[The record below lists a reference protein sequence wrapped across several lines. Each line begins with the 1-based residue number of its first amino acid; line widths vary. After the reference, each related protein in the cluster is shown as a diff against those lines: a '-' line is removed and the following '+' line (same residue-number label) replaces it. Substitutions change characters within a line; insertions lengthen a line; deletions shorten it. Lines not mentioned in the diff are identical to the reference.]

1 MTDKKL
7 LEYKSR
13 HILLVKQRLLLTIVN
28 QRQLLTIVK
37 QRQLLTIVKQR
48 QLLTIV
54 KQRYVLMIVKKKRVG
69 RDRGQWGWP
78 RTRFSLYIGY
88 FRVHE
93 KFSSRSF
100 LTYRDSRKF
109 ILNLSSA
116 LSQLLHPLDENELRE
131 IDTRVN
137 PSANDILN
145 FCKLN
150 FFKFWLIF
158 DVLKLER

>member
-1 MTDKKL
+1 MTHAASPH
-7 LEYKSR
+7 Y
-13 HILLVKQRLLLTIVN
+13 
-28 QRQLLTIVK
+28 
-37 QRQLLTIVKQR
+37 
-48 QLLTIV
+48 
-54 KQRYVLMIVKKKRVG
+54 KKKRF
-69 RDRGQWGWP
+69 QS
-78 RTRFSLYIGY
+78 TFGY

-116 LSQLLHPLDENELRE
+116 LSQLLHPLDENELQE